1 MKWMLDTD
9 VCITMIRQQSPG
21 LLRRLQR
28 HQVGDVGVSVLTVA
42 ELFCGVEKSGHSARN
57 RAALEQFLM
66 PLQLADF
73 EPVAAARYGAVRAD
87 LDRRG
92 QPIGAMDTL
101 IAAHALSLGAIIVTR
116 NRRDFGRVTGLR
128 VEDWTQ
134 PGDQ

>member
-9 VCITMIRQQSPG
+9 VCITLIRQRSPD

-28 HQVGDVGVSVLTVA
+28 HQVGEVGVSAITIA
-42 ELFCGVEKSGHSARN
+42 ELFCGVEKSGHASRN

-73 EPVAAARYGAVRAD
+73 GLAAAARYGTVRAD

-101 IAAHALSLGAIIVTR
+101 IATHALSLGATVVTR
-116 NRRDFGRVTGLR
+116 NRRDFGRVTGLS

-134 PGDQ
+134 PAD

>member
-9 VCITMIRQQSPG
+9 VCITLIRQQSPD
-21 LLRRLQR
+21 LLRRLQT
-28 HQVGDVGVSVLTVA
+28 HQVGEVGASTITIA
-42 ELFCGVEKSGHSARN
+42 ELFCGVEKSAHPARN

-73 EPVAAARYGAVRAD
+73 ELAAAARYGAVRAD

-101 IAAHALSLGAIIVTR
+101 IAAHALSLGATVVTR

-128 VEDWTQ
+128 VEDWTE
-134 PGDQ
+134 P

>member
-9 VCITMIRQQSPG
+9 VCITLIRQQSPD
-21 LLRRLQR
+21 LLRRLQT
-28 HQVGDVGVSVLTVA
+28 HQVGEVGVSVLTVA
-42 ELFCGVEKSGHSARN
+42 ELSCGVEKSGHPSRN

-73 EPVAAARYGAVRAD
+73 ELAAAAARYGAVRAD

-101 IAAHALSLGAIIVTR
+101 IAAHALSLGTTVVTR

-128 VEDWTQ
+128 VEDWTE
-134 PGDQ
+134 P